1 MKARATL
8 PEPVTVC
15 PPQITQV
22 TADDKNLQEYLQ
34 QLKEKIEFENRDV
47 EDVVDLKNTNLTK
60 AEYAP
65 PLTPRLPLD
74 PRVGLVSHPSPA
86 NVATGAKLTHPPSLL
101 LSLLLACR
109 EPT

>member
-22 TADDKNLQEYLQ
+22 TADDKKLQEYLQ
-34 QLKEKIEFENRDV
+34 QLREKIEFKNRDV
-47 EDVVDLKNTNLTK
+47 EDVVNLVNTNLTEAK
-60 AEYAP
+60 YAP

-86 NVATGAKLTHPPSLL
+86 NVATGAKLTHLPPRCSCLL
-101 LSLLLACR
+101 C
-109 EPT
+109 